1 MNSKEI
7 GRPSLLFLYKRWFII
22 TQYISKCS
30 VVGVIDTI
38 MDEYSNEKKAGFF
51 SRLIDAVLGIFGGG
65 SKKRS
70 DSTAVA
76 NVNARELSRI
86 DLLEMLVELGKE
98 NARLKAEIEDQ
109 GREIEKKEL
118 LLQAARK
125 NTPVLTTGEEVNLG
139 PSDAQNSA
147 ASYRTQMQAAESEA
161 RAIDAERRAERALKA
176 EAMVE
181 AAERR
186 AREAEEKAAQA
197 ELQIQEEQSVMD
209 DLTAAPDAAEA
220 EIPVELAAEAVGSE
234 VAKKTAVESVIPEE
248 LAAGAEIP
256 ADSDAEAEV
265 PADSDSEAATPVEAD
280 EEAED
285 SEELVEVVE
294 EPATPEETAALEEL
308 IAESEDPVEA
318 LAEVKAP
325 AETAEGVELVEAVDP
340 AEAEVTEAAPTVE
353 EAVVEETAET
363 SESAIEE
370 LVETAENE
378 SAEPAEQIT
387 EIIKEETVQEPADIE
402 TEDEDINEDSL
413 YFRSD
418 SRKS

>member
-1 MNSKEI
+1 
-7 GRPSLLFLYKRWFII
+7 
-22 TQYISKCS
+22 
-30 VVGVIDTI
+30 
-38 MDEYSNEKKAGFF
+38 MDENSNEKKAGFF
-51 SRLIDAVLGIFGGG
+51 GRLIDAVLGIFGRG
-65 SKKRS
+65 SKRRS

-161 RAIDAERRAERALKA
+161 RAIDAERRAAEAALRAAEAEQRALKA

-197 ELQIQEEQSVMD
+197 EHQIQEEQSVMD

-234 VAKKTAVESVIPEE
+234 VAEETAVESVIPE
-248 LAAGAEIP
+248 
-256 ADSDAEAEV
+256 
-265 PADSDSEAATPVEAD
+265 
-280 EEAED
+280 
-285 SEELVEVVE
+285 
-294 EPATPEETAALEEL
+294 
-308 IAESEDPVEA
+308 
-318 LAEVKAP
+318 
-325 AETAEGVELVEAVDP
+325 
-340 AEAEVTEAAPTVE
+340 
-353 EAVVEETAET
+353 
-363 SESAIEE
+363 
-370 LVETAENE
+370 
-378 SAEPAEQIT
+378 
-387 EIIKEETVQEPADIE
+387 
-402 TEDEDINEDSL
+402 
-413 YFRSD
+413 
-418 SRKS
+418 

>member
-1 MNSKEI
+1 M
-7 GRPSLLFLYKRWFII
+7 FLYKRWFYKRWFII

-65 SKKRS
+65 SKKKS
-70 DSTAVA
+70 DSTAVSTIKA
-76 NVNARELSRI
+76 KELSRI

-139 PSDAQNSA
+139 PSDAQNSE

-161 RAIDAERRAERALKA
+161 RAIDAERRAAEAALRAAEAEQRALKA

-186 AREAEEKAAQA
+186 AREAEEKAAHA
-197 ELQIQEEQSVMD
+197 ELQIQEAQSVMD

-234 VAKKTAVESVIPEE
+234 VAKETAVESVVPEE

-256 ADSDAEAEV
+256 VESDAGAEIPVESDAGAGIPADSDAEAEI
-265 PADSDSEAATPVEAD
+265 PADSDAEAATPV
-280 EEAED
+280 
-285 SEELVEVVE
+285 
-294 EPATPEETAALEEL
+294 PK
-308 IAESEDPVEA
+308 I
-318 LAEVKAP
+318 
-325 AETAEGVELVEAVDP
+325 
-340 AEAEVTEAAPTVE
+340 
-353 EAVVEETAET
+353 
-363 SESAIEE
+363 
-370 LVETAENE
+370 
-378 SAEPAEQIT
+378 Q
-387 EIIKEETVQEPADIE
+387 
-402 TEDEDINEDSL
+402 
-413 YFRSD
+413 
-418 SRKS
+418 KSW

>member
-1 MNSKEI
+1 MKSQKSKAAISPGSRDSVEFEANSKEI

-65 SKKRS
+65 SKKKS

-76 NVNARELSRI
+76 NIKAKELSRI

-147 ASYRTQMQAAESEA
+147 SSYRTQMQAAESEA
-161 RAIDAERRAERALKA
+161 RAIDAERRAAEAALRAAEAEQRALKA

-181 AAERR
+181 AAE
-186 AREAEEKAAQA
+186 ECH
-197 ELQIQEEQSVMD
+197 
-209 DLTAAPDAAEA
+209 
-220 EIPVELAAEAVGSE
+220 G
-234 VAKKTAVESVIPEE
+234 
-248 LAAGAEIP
+248 
-256 ADSDAEAEV
+256 
-265 PADSDSEAATPVEAD
+265 
-280 EEAED
+280 
-285 SEELVEVVE
+285 
-294 EPATPEETAALEEL
+294 
-308 IAESEDPVEA
+308 
-318 LAEVKAP
+318 
-325 AETAEGVELVEAVDP
+325 
-340 AEAEVTEAAPTVE
+340 
-353 EAVVEETAET
+353 
-363 SESAIEE
+363 
-370 LVETAENE
+370 
-378 SAEPAEQIT
+378 
-387 EIIKEETVQEPADIE
+387 
-402 TEDEDINEDSL
+402 
-413 YFRSD
+413 
-418 SRKS
+418 

>member
-1 MNSKEI
+1 
-7 GRPSLLFLYKRWFII
+7 
-22 TQYISKCS
+22 
-30 VVGVIDTI
+30 
-38 MDEYSNEKKAGFF
+38 MDEYSNEKKEGFF

-65 SKKRS
+65 SKKKS
-70 DSTAVA
+70 DSTAVSTIKA
-76 NVNARELSRI
+76 KELSRI

-161 RAIDAERRAERALKA
+161 RAIDAERRAAEAALRAAEAEQRALKA

-197 ELQIQEEQSVMD
+197 ELQIQEAQSVMD

-234 VAKKTAVESVIPEE
+234 VAKETAVWSR
-248 LAAGAEIP
+248 
-256 ADSDAEAEV
+256 DSCG
-265 PADSDSEAATPVEAD
+265 
-280 EEAED
+280 
-285 SEELVEVVE
+285 
-294 EPATPEETAALEEL
+294 
-308 IAESEDPVEA
+308 I
-318 LAEVKAP
+318 
-325 AETAEGVELVEAVDP
+325 
-340 AEAEVTEAAPTVE
+340 
-353 EAVVEETAET
+353 
-363 SESAIEE
+363 
-370 LVETAENE
+370 
-378 SAEPAEQIT
+378 
-387 EIIKEETVQEPADIE
+387 
-402 TEDEDINEDSL
+402 
-413 YFRSD
+413 R
-418 SRKS
+418 R